1 MLSTLMLSTLP
12 YGSIGT
18 MLNALKHSFNSW
30 FGAGTII
37 IGYAVCFCGIVGI
50 LLAINAIRKQQPS
63 TKYWLVGIL
72 SLIFGGFLL
81 GGFSN
86 FKSTAEGQ
94 GQDSLDKAITGGG
107 DTTHN

>member
-1 MLSTLMLSTLP
+1 MLSTLMLSTFP

-30 FGAGTII
+30 FSAGTII

-81 GGFSN
+81 GGFSS

>member
-1 MLSTLMLSTLP
+1 MLNTLMLSTLP
-12 YGSIGT
+12 YGSIGS
-18 MLNALKHSFNSW
+18 MLSALKNSFDNW
-30 FGAGTII
+30 FTDGTTIV
-37 IGYAVCFCGIVGI
+37 GYAVCFCGIVGI
-50 LLAINAIRKQQPS
+50 LLAINSIRKQQPS

-81 GGFSN
+81 GGFKN

-107 DTTHN
+107 DK